1 MLSYLGQS
9 VLLGLPSRSEGC
21 CSRGNILDICNFL
34 DHLSVGPRQWLL
46 VSVDNPVNLYL
57 AINADDI
64 SRLDHDLL
72 DVRGLA
78 PAS

>member
-1 MLSYLGQS
+1 VLSYLGHD
-9 VLLGLPSRSEGC
+9 VLLGLSSRSEGC
-21 CSRGNILDICNFL
+21 CSRGNFLDICNFL